1 MLYSMA
7 IHHLSSKNYLS
18 IRKLS
23 KNKHILKIKVKNGRN

>member
-1 MLYSMA
+1 MLCNMA

-23 KNKHILKIKVKNGRN
+23 KNKHITRSALLN